1 MIKMCECER
10 INCGYYYKGED
21 DDYPCCHCGDGDIAP
36 CECDEPM
43 EDDDPDPFNENDPYV
58 ITNPMAFY

>member
-1 MIKMCECER
+1 MCECDR

-21 DDYPCCHCGDGDIAP
+21 DDYPCCHCPDDGFPAP
-36 CECDEPM
+36 CEYDEPM

>member
-21 DDYPCCHCGDGDIAP
+21 DDYPCCHCEDGDIAP
-36 CECDEPM
+36 CECD
-43 EDDDPDPFNENDPYV
+43 D
-58 ITNPMAFY
+58 